1 MDRRRTR
8 RPVRRDLIPRRLRL
22 PAFLA
27 VVVLALLAVAALLLS
42 GSPPPAA
49 APEWVQQDLLPINPY
64 SRPGTKLEAVN
75 GLVIHYTAN
84 PGTTAQQNRSYFAGL
99 ADTGETYA
107 SSNFLIGLD
116 GQVLQAVP
124 SDEMAYASN
133 QRNGDTLSIE
143 VCHWD
148 ETGEFT
154 PESTDALVRLVQWL
168 VDHYGL
174 SRSQILRHYDI
185 TGKDCPR
192 YFVQHPEEWASFLD
206 EIQFKL

>member
-8 RPVRRDLIPRRLRL
+8 SPAGRGLIPRFLRL

-27 VVVLALLAVAALLLS
+27 VVVLALLAAKALLLP

-75 GLVIHYTAN
+75 GLVIHYTGN

-107 SSNFLIGLD
+107 SSNFLVGLD
-116 GQVLQAVP
+116 GVVLQAVP
-124 SDEMAYASN
+124 SDEIAYASN

-143 VCHWD
+143 VCHQD
-148 ETGEFT
+148 ETGVFS
-154 PESTDALVRLVQWL
+154 PVSTDALVRLVQWL

-174 SRSQILRHYDI
+174 SRSQILRHYDV

-192 YFVQHPEEWASFLD
+192 YFVQHPEEWETFLD
-206 EIQFKL
+206 KIQF